1 MRKVYVNLF
10 KGRKL
15 HRSTS
20 VFRGSAI
27 TLIKQPSAKKKLKRR
42 KMNTV
47 FFLFSLVSLSVMY
60 VVF

>member
-27 TLIKQPSAKKKLKRR
+27 TLINQPSAKKIIAQE
-42 KMNTV
+42 NEYC

>member
-27 TLIKQPSAKKKLKRR
+27 TLINQPSAKKIIAQE
-42 KMNTV
+42 NEYCF

>member
-15 HRSTS
+15 RRSTS

-27 TLIKQPSAKKKLKRR
+27 TLINQPSAKKKLKRR
-42 KMNTV
+42 KMKI